1 MHIRPYYKGELAMLY
16 APNLTQQSATNRLNH
31 WLRTNRE
38 LWGALQRSDYNT
50 RQKLFTSYQVR
61 LIVEFLGEP

>member
-1 MHIRPYYKGELAMLY
+1 MHIRPYYKGELATLY

-31 WLRTNRE
+31 GLRTNRE